1 MSDNQLKTIPFTTE
15 EGETIQLSVLEQTCI
30 VGQQYL
36 LVTDSELDEEEAQV
50 YIMKQMVSDTVQ
62 AQEDTVVYEFVEEEQ
77 ELESISKV
85 FSELLDDTD
94 IIKQY

>member
-1 MSDNQLKTIPFTTE
+1 MREKNKTTIPFVTE
-15 EGETIQLSVLEQTCI
+15 DGDEILFNVIEQTCI

-36 LVTDSELDEEEAQV
+36 LVTEDDVDSEEAEV
-50 YIMKQMVSDTVQ
+50 YIMKQTAAEQD
-62 AQEDTVVYEFVEEEQ
+62 DTVVYEFVEEDQ

-94 IIKQY
+94 IIKQD

>member
-1 MSDNQLKTIPFTTE
+1 MSDNNKATIPFVTE
-15 EGETIQLSVLEQTCI
+15 DGEEILFNVIEQTSI

-36 LVTDSELDEEEAQV
+36 LVTDEDVDSEEAQV
-50 YIMKQMVSDTVQ
+50 YIMKQIAADQ
-62 AQEDTVVYEFVEEEQ
+62 DDTVVYEFVEDDQ

-94 IIKQY
+94 IIKQD